1 MKITKTI
8 KTNLAVR
15 KKMRMSIRGNGSLE
29 RKGWKLSRCG
39 ASKENDM
46 ERRDQQVTILCLA
59 IVEGE
64 NSLES

>member
-1 MKITKTI
+1 
-8 KTNLAVR
+8 
-15 KKMRMSIRGNGSLE
+15 MRMGIRGNGSLE

-39 ASKENDM
+39 TSKENDM

>member
-1 MKITKTI
+1 MKVTKMI

-29 RKGWKLSRCG
+29 RKRWKLSGCG
-39 ASKENDM
+39 TSKESDM
-46 ERRDQQVTILCLA
+46 ERRDQQVSILCLA